1 MQLNLNFLDLSNTN
15 IEQTNLSAATP
26 QLKTHENFLETLEMQ
41 QVLQAELREVQWWG
55 TKNQFVVLTNMA
67 TLYWHWTLMENKLQ

>member
-41 QVLQAELREVQWWG
+41 QVLQAELREVQ
-55 TKNQFVVLTNMA
+55 
-67 TLYWHWTLMENKLQ
+67 